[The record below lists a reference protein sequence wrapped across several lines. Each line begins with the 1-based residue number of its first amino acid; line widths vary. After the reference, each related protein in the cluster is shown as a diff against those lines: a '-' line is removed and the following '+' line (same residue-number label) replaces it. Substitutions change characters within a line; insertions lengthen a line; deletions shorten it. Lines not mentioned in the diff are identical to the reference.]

1 MNSYL
6 VYILWLQNDVFL
18 NMHNRITKNSVTL
31 ESLKLDTEISSED
44 MSVTFHKYLYFLYV
58 RKRKLLFSII
68 AAFSLEIEY

>member
-6 VYILWLQNDVFL
+6 VYILWLRNNLFL
-18 NMHNRITKNSVTL
+18 NMHNRITKNPVTL
-31 ESLKLDTEISSED
+31 KSLKLNAEIRSKD

-68 AAFSLEIEY
+68 AAFSL